1 MRSEHNTTYAETV
14 WVIKT
19 GRTLPPLRWQG
30 DFEDWIGAGL
40 GGTPWRTVD
49 ATDGPASLPDPLR
62 SAGIIVTGSPAMVS
76 HREPWSE
83 AAAEWLSRAAHADIP
98 ILGICYGHQLLAHAL
113 GGRAGPNP
121 RGREIGTV
129 SVQRLAPAGDDPLF
143 AHLPERF
150 PAHVTHEESVLEL
163 PEGAVTLAA
172 NDHDAYQAFR
182 WGRHAWG
189 VQFHPEFDTAI
200 TRGYIFQRRPD
211 LRREGFTPLALYRGV
226 EATPEATG
234 LLKRFAG
241 YATAWAR

>member
-1 MRSEHNTTYAETV
+1 MSNEETGEASI

-19 GRTLPPLRWQG
+19 GRTLPALRWQG
-30 DFEDWIGAGL
+30 DFEAWIGAGL
-40 GGTPWRTVD
+40 GDVPWRTVD
-49 ATDGPASLPDPLR
+49 VTTGPAPLPEPTHPT
-62 SAGIIVTGSPAMVS
+62 GIVVTGSPAMVS

-83 AAAEWLSRAAHADIP
+83 AAADWLAHAARAGAP

-129 SVQRLAPAGDDPLF
+129 SVRRLAPGTQDPLF
-143 AHLPERF
+143 AHLPEHF

-163 PEGAVTLAA
+163 PEGAVPLAA
-172 NDHDAYQAFR
+172 NEHDAHQAFR

-189 VQFHPEFDTAI
+189 VQFHPEFDAAI

-211 LRREGFTPLALYRGV
+211 LRREGFDPLALYRNV
-226 EATPEATG
+226 ADTPEATA
-234 LLKRFAG
+234 LLRRFAT
-241 YATAWAR
+241 YATTRAR